1 MLFSQQRGPATMP
14 CIGLYDISNK
24 DKFTLKKSPIV
35 ILPSRDVEEAHIKK
49 LQVEAMKEKTEKNKV
64 FEFYQQQK

>member
-1 MLFSQQRGPATMP
+1 MP

-64 FEFYQQQK
+64 FEFY